1 MIEGI
6 VAFSFIYMVM
16 KIIVY
21 FTDSEDKA

>member
-16 KIIVY
+16 NIIVY
-21 FTDSEDKA
+21 FTDSEDKT